1 MRLYLKKNC
10 PRTRAAASG
19 SSFSFLLCIGD
30 SFPAVSLSHPH
41 TFLSSAEERRPGRG
55 DKHNLPLSFP
65 LDSGPHA
72 IAEVS
77 SSN

>member
-19 SSFSFLLCIGD
+19 SSFSFLLCIVD
-30 SFPAVSLSHPH
+30 TFPAVSLSHPH
-41 TFLSSAEERRPGRG
+41 VVLAGVVP
-55 DKHNLPLSFP
+55 HNLPLSFP
-65 LDSGPHA
+65 LDSGSHA
-72 IAEVS
+72 VAEVS